1 MAVITEAAIRE
12 LAGIRSDI
20 APITSCYLDVDGRRL
35 TRHQDVEHELDG
47 VLRDARMRANGHRS
61 VHDDLRRIEAF
72 VKGGFDRHETR
83 GLAIFACAG
92 WITHV
97 PSMPIS
103 ADPSFFSRSP
113 ISIETFCATVFSLRG
128 KRR

>member
-12 LAGIRSDI
+12 LAGIRGDI

-47 VLRDARMRANGHRS
+47 VLRGARARANGHRS

-72 VKGGFDRHETR
+72 VKGGFDRRETR
-83 GLAIFACAG
+83 GPGDL
-92 WITHV
+92 
-97 PSMPIS
+97 
-103 ADPSFFSRSP
+103 R
-113 ISIETFCATVFSLRG
+113 LRG
-128 KRR
+128 LRPVGGDRAARSRCAPAW